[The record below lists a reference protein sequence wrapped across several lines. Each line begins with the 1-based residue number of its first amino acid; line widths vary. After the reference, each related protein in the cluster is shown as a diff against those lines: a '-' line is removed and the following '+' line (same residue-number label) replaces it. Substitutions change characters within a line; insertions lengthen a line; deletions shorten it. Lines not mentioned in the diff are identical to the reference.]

1 MGKTRVK
8 RVELIEFCNEANQFS
23 HNQILETELE
33 RYEVNGVNFARMSKC
48 KSGWLSPRGVFFPA
62 PWAGHERVREF
73 LQRLFKTAGKNGTEK
88 TKIFESTW
96 VKIQDKN
103 QSGNDDLRLH
113 CQATEAF
120 TPRQKLFL
128 SEWYRQHY
136 SKVLPLKGIIV
147 INWKFC
153 IDTDYNIRLRKE
165 DEDERPTSS
174 IRRISVG

>member
-8 RVELIEFCNEANQFS
+8 RVELIEYCKEASQFS
-23 HNQILETELE
+23 SNQILERELE
-33 RYEVNGVNFARMSKC
+33 RYEVNGVNFMRMSKC
-48 KSGWLSPRGVFFPA
+48 KSGWISPRGVFYPCE
-62 PWAGHERVREF
+62 WGRHELLREF
-73 LQRLFKTAGKNGTEK
+73 LQRLFKTKGKDGTEK

-103 QSGNDDLRLH
+103 QSGYDDLRPH

-128 SEWYRQHY
+128 SGWYQQHY
-136 SKVLPLKGIIV
+136 SKVLPQKGIIV

-153 IDTDYNIRLRKE
+153 IDSDYNIRLKKE
-165 DEDERPTSS
+165 DEDERPASS